1 MSKTI
6 KLRKGLDIRL
16 LGEAEKVKT
25 SVDAPETVAVKP
37 PDFHLMTP
45 KMEVKAGDK
54 VKAGSIIFHNK
65 YQDSVKF
72 VSPVSGEVAEIVR
85 GAKRRILEVVI
96 KADSEIQYE
105 QKTVPALEGMSR
117 DDVLKTLL
125 DSGLW
130 PFIRQR
136 PIDIIANPDETPKAI
151 FISAFDS
158 APLAPDMDFI
168 VHGQDEFVQK
178 GIDVLSK
185 LTEGKIHLN
194 VKGNGAPDAAFMN
207 AKGVQINNVYGKH
220 PAGNVGIQIHHIDP
234 LNKGEVVWFI
244 NPQDLIMIGK
254 YFSTGMF
261 DASKIIALTGSEVK
275 NPKYIKTVIGTNIK
289 KLIADN
295 IEGDNVR
302 YISGNALTGEKIEAD
317 GYLGYYDNQITVIPE
332 GNQLKFV
339 LTKGWLA
346 PGFDKFSNSML
357 FPTWLTGSKKFRLD
371 TNTNGEERG
380 FVVTGEMEKV
390 FPMDIYPMFLVKA
403 IMVNDI
409 DAMEQLGIY
418 EVAPEDL
425 ALCEYVCTSK
435 VNIQSVVREGLDVIY
450 EECM

>member
-25 SVDAPETVAVKP
+25 SVDAPVTVALKP
-37 PDFHLMTP
+37 TDFHLLTP
-45 KMEVKAGDK
+45 KMEVKVGDK
-54 VKAGSIIFHNK
+54 VKAGTIVFHNK
-65 YQDSVKF
+65 YNDRVKF
-72 VSPVSGEVAEIVR
+72 VSPVSGEIADIVR
-85 GAKRRILEVVI
+85 GAKRRIMEIII
-96 KADSEIQYE
+96 KADSEVQYE
-105 QKTVPALEGMSR
+105 SATAPALEGMNR
-117 DDVLKTLL
+117 DEVKATLLKT
-125 DSGLW
+125 GLW
-130 PFIRQR
+130 PFIKQR

-151 FISAFDS
+151 FISGFDS

-185 LTEGKIHLN
+185 LTDGKIHLN
-194 VKGNGAPDAAFMN
+194 IKGNGAPDAAFMN

-234 LNKGEVVWFI
+234 INKGESVWFI
-244 NPQDLIMIGK
+244 NPQDLIILGK
-254 YFSTGMF
+254 YFATGQF

-275 NPKYIKTVIGTNIK
+275 NPKYIKTIIGTHISNLVK
-289 KLIADN
+289 
-295 IEGDNVR
+295 DNVDDGNNR
-302 YISGNALTGEKIEAD
+302 FISGNALTGEKIDAN

-332 GNQLKFV
+332 GDQLKFV
-339 LTKGWLA
+339 LTKGWMG

-357 FPTWLTGSKKFRLD
+357 FPTWLTGGKKFRLD

>member
-25 SVDAPETVAVKP
+25 SVDAPETVAIKP
-37 PDFHLMTP
+37 PDFHLLTP

-54 VKAGSIIFHNK
+54 VKAGSVLFHNK
-65 YQDSVKF
+65 YNDKIKF
-72 VSPVSGEVAEIVR
+72 VSPVSGEVADVVR

-96 KADSEIQYE
+96 NADAEIQYE
-105 QKTVPALEGMSR
+105 QATVPALENMSR
-117 DDVLKTLL
+117 DEVLKTLL

-130 PFIRQR
+130 PFVRQR
-136 PIDIIANPDETPKAI
+136 PIDIIADPDETPKAI
-151 FISAFDS
+151 FISAFNS

-168 VHGQDEFVQK
+168 VHGQDELFQK

-185 LTEGKIHLN
+185 LTDGKIHLN

-207 AKGVQINNVYGKH
+207 AKGVQINNIYGKH

-234 LNKGEVVWFI
+234 LNKGEVIWFV
-244 NPQDLIMIGK
+244 NPQDLIIIGK

-261 DASKIIALTGSEVK
+261 DASKIVALTGSEVS
-275 NPKYIKTVIGTNIK
+275 NPKYIKTIIGTNLS
-289 KLIADN
+289 KLVEGN
-295 IEGDNVR
+295 IDGDNVR
-302 YISGNALTGEKIEAD
+302 YISGNVLTGEKVEPN

-339 LTKGWLA
+339 LTKGWMA

-390 FPMDIYPMFLVKA
+390 FPMDIYPMYLVKA

-409 DAMEQLGIY
+409 DAMENLGIY

-435 VNIQSVVREGLDVIY
+435 VNIQSVVRDGLDVIY